1 MEYKKLVRK
10 YRRIFRKHARE
21 IRPYDYR
28 FGLDPFLDFLRYM
41 RDYYEAGDNVHSEE
55 GDRLQTLKDAISM
68 FEFYDAIDDEDL
80 SAFKLKKQK
89 AWEAF
94 WRIVQENIRDWWD

>member
-1 MEYKKLVRK
+1 MLTYKKLVRK

-68 FEFYDAIDDEDL
+68 FEVYDTIDDE
-80 SAFKLKKQK
+80 LKKQE

>member
-1 MEYKKLVRK
+1 MLTYKKLVRK

-28 FGLDPFLDFLRYM
+28 FGLDPFLDFLR
-41 RDYYEAGDNVHSEE
+41 DYYEAGDNVHSEE

-68 FEFYDAIDDEDL
+68 FEVYDDEP
-80 SAFKLKKQK
+80 KKQ
-89 AWEAF
+89 EAF
-94 WRIVQENIRDWWD
+94 WRIVQENIRKLCA

>member
-1 MEYKKLVRK
+1 MKYKKLVRK

-68 FEFYDAIDDEDL
+68 FEVYDE
-80 SAFKLKKQK
+80 LKEQE

>member
-1 MEYKKLVRK
+1 MLTYKKLVRK

-68 FEFYDAIDDEDL
+68 FEVYDDEEL
-80 SAFKLKKQK
+80 QE

>member
-1 MEYKKLVRK
+1 MKYKKLVRK

-68 FEFYDAIDDEDL
+68 FEVYDDE
-80 SAFKLKKQK
+80 LKKQE